1 LAIRVPIVS
10 EFNRKGIDRAIADFK
25 QLETK
30 TAKAGFVMQKAFVP
44 AVAALGGLAA
54 AAVPAVSA
62 ASDLSESMSKV
73 GVIFGEG
80 ADEVTRFADT
90 AADKLGQSKQAVLDA
105 AGTFG
110 TFGKAAGLSGEE
122 LAGFSND
129 FTTLATDLASFNNT
143 TPEEAVNAIGAA
155 LRGEAEPMRRFGVLL
170 NDATLKAE
178 AMTLG
183 IYDGSGALTDQ
194 QKILAA
200 QSAIFKQT
208 GDAQGDFART
218 SDGLANQTRRLQA
231 QFADVQ
237 AELGM
242 ALLPV
247 IEAILPLLSNMA
259 DFVANNTDVV
269 LVLAGVLA
277 GLATTVIAVNAAMKV
292 YAAYQ
297 ALATAATWLFN
308 TALLA
313 NPITWIVLAIAGL
326 VAGLIL
332 LEKKFGI
339 VTEAVKALFK
349 VLEKIGD
356 AIGWVA
362 KKLGLASDETEELA
376 KQTEN
381 LETASDNAAGSMAVV
396 TEEAQRQ
403 YDEMAA
409 ARYEAH
415 SLGAELTVV
424 AEASD
429 DAAEAQSNL
438 ATQVNKVY
446 RDLFE
451 LNPQLERMLKAIEQD
466 DAVDDFAE
474 AVAALHDPALIA
486 SGDLQAIEE
495 ATEDVY
501 VQLGKAI
508 EAFGTISQ
516 ARQER
521 LTIMVDSGQAD
532 RAAAALERLAE
543 ARKKVA
549 QAPPSTYVPDP
560 TFESSI
566 TGGTMAKP
574 ITTTTISGG
583 TIITRDNATGAVTQ
597 SVTVNAAVVR
607 SDAELGKVV
616 NDALNAFNR
625 TSGPANFALRTTAGS
640 FG

>member
-54 AAVPAVSA
+54 AAVPAVNA

-237 AELGM
+237 AEL
-242 ALLPV
+242 
-247 IEAILPLLSNMA
+247 
-259 DFVANNTDVV
+259 
-269 LVLAGVLA
+269 
-277 GLATTVIAVNAAMKV
+277 AMKL
-292 YAAYQ
+292 YATYQ

-349 VLEKIGD
+349 VLEKVGD

-376 KQTEN
+376 KQTEG
-381 LETASDNAAGSMAVV
+381 LEEASDNAAGSMAVV

-438 ATQVNKVY
+438 ATQVNRVY

-451 LNPQLERMLKAIEQD
+451 LNPQLERMLTAIDQD
-466 DAVDDFAE
+466 DAVDDFTE

-495 ATEDVY
+495 ATEEVY

-516 ARQER
+516 ALQER

-532 RAAAALERLAE
+532 RAAAALERLAA
-543 ARKKVA
+543 ARKAVA
-549 QAPPSTYVPDP
+549 EAPPSTYVPDP

-625 TSGPANFALRTTAGS
+625 TSGPANFALRTTAGA